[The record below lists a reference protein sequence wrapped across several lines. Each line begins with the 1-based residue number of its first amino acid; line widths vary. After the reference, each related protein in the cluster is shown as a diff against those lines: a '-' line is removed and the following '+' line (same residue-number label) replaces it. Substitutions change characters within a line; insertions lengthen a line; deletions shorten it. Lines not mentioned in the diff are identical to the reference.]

1 MIALVRYSAA
11 DVLRSQRWVAPVL
24 TFLAVEAVIAAGNGT
39 VLPTYAVSAVALL
52 FMTTWITVVT
62 LNVEDPIQETVTA
75 VAAGGR
81 TAPRLAKMVVAYGF
95 GAALAVVALVVPPV
109 VSTDSVTIGHAGAGL
124 GALLLSILA
133 GVAIGALCSRPI
145 VSRTAW
151 AVIAGLTLC
160 LVDALVPGLPPGR
173 QLLENFDS
181 DHVRDLASR
190 LSVTALETVA
200 LVAVLVVASLRL
212 ARARAE

>member
-1 MIALVRYSAA
+1 VIALVRYSAA

-95 GAALAVVALVVPPV
+95 GLALAVVALVV
-109 VSTDSVTIGHAGAGL
+109 SADGATIGHAGAGL
-124 GALLLSILA
+124 GALLLGILA

>member
-95 GAALAVVALVVPPV
+95 GLALAVVALVV
-109 VSTDSVTIGHAGAGL
+109 SADGATIGHAGAGL
-124 GALLLSILA
+124 GALLLGILA